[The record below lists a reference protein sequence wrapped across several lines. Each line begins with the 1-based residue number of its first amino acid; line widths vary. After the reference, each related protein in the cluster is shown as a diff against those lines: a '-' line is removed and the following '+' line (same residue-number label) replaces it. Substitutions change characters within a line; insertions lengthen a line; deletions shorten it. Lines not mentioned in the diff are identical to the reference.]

1 MKKIHSIPS
10 IFDMIKKYDS
20 ISIIGMNKNVGKTT
34 TLNHIL
40 SEARGKI
47 TLGLTSIGRDG
58 EETDLVTAT
67 EKPRIYI
74 EQGTI
79 IATAKQCL
87 LNSDITREILKTT
100 GFNTP
105 MGEIIIC
112 RALSDGYVDLAG
124 PSVNTYMSLICDE
137 LKRFGSKLVIVD
149 GALSRKTFASPS
161 ITNATILSTG
171 ASVSRSMGKV
181 IEETSHTVKL
191 LTTENEEDKSVLKL
205 ANEVLSIGRIG
216 IIYIDNTMKMLDVL
230 TSLESSKEIVE
241 VLDENTSHVVIKGV
255 LSDKLV
261 QTIMTATN
269 KYKGVTFLVE
279 DGTKLFLTR
288 DILYKFKKQGGI
300 IKTINPI
307 NIVCVTCNPKSP
319 YGYEFDKHK
328 FLDGLRNNL
337 NVPIFDLIG
346 GE

>member
-1 MKKIHSIPS
+1 MKDNKDMLS
-10 IFDMIKKYDS
+10 IFQMVQKYDS
-20 ISIIGMNKNVGKTT
+20 ISIIGMSKNVGKTT

-40 SEARGKI
+40 KEARGRI
-47 TLGLTSIGRDG
+47 SLGLTSIGRDG
-58 EETDLVTAT
+58 EDQDIVTGA
-67 EKPRIYI
+67 EKPKIYV
-74 EQGTI
+74 ECGTL

-112 RALSDGYVDLAG
+112 RALSDGYVDLGG
-124 PSVNTYMSLICDE
+124 PSVNSYMTLICDD
-137 LKRFGSKLVIVD
+137 LRRFGSKLVIVD

-161 ITNATILSTG
+161 ITKATILSTG
-171 ASVSRSMGKV
+171 ASLSKSMGEV

-191 LTTENEEDKSVLKL
+191 LSTENEVDDEILKL
-205 ANEVLSIGRIG
+205 TSEVLCKGRIG
-216 IIYIDNTMKMLDVL
+216 IIHRDNSMKILDAL
-230 TSLESSKEIVE
+230 TAMGASKEIVE
-241 VLDENTSHVVIKGV
+241 AIDENTSHVVIKGV
-255 LSDKLV
+255 VSDHLIED
-261 QTIMTATN
+261 IMATT
-269 KYKGVTFLVE
+269 KMYRGVTFLVE

-288 DILYKFKKQGGI
+288 DTLYKFKVKGGI

-307 NIVCVTCNPKSP
+307 NIVCVTCNPRSP
-319 YGYEFDKHK
+319 YGYEFDKDK

-337 NVPIFDLIG
+337 NVPVFDVIG

>member
-1 MKKIHSIPS
+1 MKNIQNIPS
-10 IFDMIKKYDS
+10 ILDMIQKYDS
-20 ISIIGMNKNVGKTT
+20 ISIIGMSKNVGKTT

-40 SEARGKI
+40 KESRGRI
-47 TLGLTSIGRDG
+47 TLGITSIGRDG
-58 EETDLVTAT
+58 EEQDLVTAA
-67 EKPRIYI
+67 EKPKIYV
-74 EQGTI
+74 ERGTL

-112 RALSDGYVDLAG
+112 RALSDGYVDLGG
-124 PSVNTYMSLICDE
+124 PSVNSHMTLICEE

-171 ASVSRSMGKV
+171 AALSKSIGLV
-181 IEETSHTVKL
+181 IEETSHTVNL
-191 LTTENEEDKSVLKL
+191 LSTESEVDDEILKL
-205 ANEVLSIGRIG
+205 ASVVLCSGRIG
-216 IIYIDNTMKMLDVL
+216 IINRNKTIKILDVL
-230 TSLESSKEIVE
+230 TALGASKEIVE
-241 VLDENTSHVVIKGV
+241 IMDGNTSHVVIKGV
-255 LSDKLV
+255 VSDNLLEE
-261 QTIMTATN
+261 IMTTT
-269 KYKGVTFLVE
+269 KMYRGVTFLVE

-288 DILYKFKKQGGI
+288 DTLYKFKAQGGI

-328 FLDGLRNNL
+328 FLEGLRNNL
-337 NVPIFDLIG
+337 NVPVFDVIG